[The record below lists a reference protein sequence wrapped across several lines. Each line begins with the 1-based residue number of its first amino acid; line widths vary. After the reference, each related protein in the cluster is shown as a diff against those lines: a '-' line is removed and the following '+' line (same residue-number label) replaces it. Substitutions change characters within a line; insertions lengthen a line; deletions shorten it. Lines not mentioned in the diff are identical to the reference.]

1 VLELWEAVEAVNFWK
16 KFAKDVIILGTF
28 LKSAEQKDV
37 IILGTF
43 TGEAMKSANDT
54 AACLEIF

>member
-1 VLELWEAVEAVNFWK
+1 VLELWEAVETVNFWK

-28 LKSAEQKDV
+28 LKSAAQKV
-37 IILGTF
+37 AVILGTF
-43 TGEAMKSANDT
+43 LKSANDT